1 MPWSTPIW
9 TKHLHGAEEEFWIE
23 NKQTQTG
30 FGFTANTGNWSSS
43 SCKDYSILGKK
54 RPRMIKLSAAAA
66 VVARRPMM
74 MTTLSVHFSLPPS
87 WRIWCLPL
95 AVLPWSAAAL
105 SESQESWMG
114 CRIFGSKK
122 YRRRTRAPPPPA
134 SCTCPAIPSSSSMR
148 VWFPIS
154 ICFLFALFPWSAWA
168 EPPPSPPAPELL
180 LPVALAAVLV
190 MVQKSLQFRS
200 PEPTVLVTLQRS
212 LQFRSP
218 RL

>member
-1 MPWSTPIW
+1 M
-9 TKHLHGAEEEFWIE
+9 
-23 NKQTQTG
+23 
-30 FGFTANTGNWSSS
+30 
-43 SCKDYSILGKK
+43 
-54 RPRMIKLSAAAA
+54 KLAAAAA
-66 VVARRPMM
+66 VVARRPMI
-74 MTTLSVHFSLPPS
+74 MTTLSLHFSLPPS
-87 WRIWCLPL
+87 WRIWCSRP
-95 AVLPWSAAAL
+95 AVLLWSPAAL

-114 CRIFGSKK
+114 WRIFGSKK

-168 EPPPSPPAPELL
+168 EPTPSRPAPEQLL
-180 LPVALAAVLV
+180 VLLVLALGAVLV
-190 MVQKSLQFRS
+190 MLQKSLQFRS
-200 PEPTVLVTLQRS
+200 PEPAVLVTLQRS

>member
-1 MPWSTPIW
+1 
-9 TKHLHGAEEEFWIE
+9 
-23 NKQTQTG
+23 
-30 FGFTANTGNWSSS
+30 
-43 SCKDYSILGKK
+43 
-54 RPRMIKLSAAAA
+54 MIKLAAAAAA
-66 VVARRPMM
+66 VVARRPVM

-87 WRIWCLPL
+87 WRIWCSRL
-95 AVLPWSAAAL
+95 AVLPWSPAAL
-105 SESQESWMG
+105 SESRESWMG

-134 SCTCPAIPSSSSMR
+134 SCMCPAIPSSSSMR

-180 LPVALAAVLV
+180 LLLLARAAVLV
-190 MVQKSLQFRS
+190 MLQKSLQFRS
-200 PEPTVLVTLQRS
+200 PESTVLVTLQTS